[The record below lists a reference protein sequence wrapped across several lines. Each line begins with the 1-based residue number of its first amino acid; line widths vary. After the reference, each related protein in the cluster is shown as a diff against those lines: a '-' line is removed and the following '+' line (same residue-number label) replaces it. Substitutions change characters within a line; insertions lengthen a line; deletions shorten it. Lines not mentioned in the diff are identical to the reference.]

1 MGGAGERAFR
11 TFNVE
16 NRARPEIAGEA
27 TDPRRGT
34 LASPHDATAVACG
47 SRAGGVP
54 AGGGVCG
61 AARCA
66 RGAEEG
72 ERVPGLLLGAVAG
85 VVLQICTQCATS
97 FPQAC
102 ASHKRVL
109 PTSVCFPQ
117 ACGSHCAVAD
127 QPEIKEEIL
136 RKDDRLLTLLKDVYV
151 ESRDP
156 PVQVKDG
163 GGEHLPCKQEEK
175 RLTKLGHLGALDVKK
190 VSKGKI
196 SIVEALTLL
205 NNHKLH
211 PQIWTAEKIA
221 AEYSLELKDVN
232 SLLEFFIPFTVQE
245 FPKETKKA
253 IKST

>member
-1 MGGAGERAFR
+1 MGGRVTRVFR

-16 NRARPEIAGEA
+16 NRARREISKEKPTPA
-27 TDPRRGT
+27 PRHRVART
-34 LASPHDATAVACG
+34 DAT
-47 SRAGGVP
+47 
-54 AGGGVCG
+54 
-61 AARCA
+61 
-66 RGAEEG
+66 
-72 ERVPGLLLGAVAG
+72 
-85 VVLQICTQCATS
+85 
-97 FPQAC
+97 
-102 ASHKRVL
+102 
-109 PTSVCFPQ
+109 
-117 ACGSHCAVAD
+117 AD

>member
-1 MGGAGERAFR
+1 MGQSMGRQLMEAAAG
-11 TFNVE
+11 
-16 NRARPEIAGEA
+16 
-27 TDPRRGT
+27 
-34 LASPHDATAVACG
+34 
-47 SRAGGVP
+47 
-54 AGGGVCG
+54 
-61 AARCA
+61 
-66 RGAEEG
+66 
-72 ERVPGLLLGAVAG
+72 
-85 VVLQICTQCATS
+85 
-97 FPQAC
+97 
-102 ASHKRVL
+102 
-109 PTSVCFPQ
+109 
-117 ACGSHCAVAD
+117 D

-175 RLTKLGHLGALDVKK
+175 RLTKLGNLGALDVKK

-232 SLLEFFIPFTVQE
+232 CLLEFFIPFTVQE

>member
-1 MGGAGERAFR
+1 MGGRVTRVFR

-16 NRARPEIAGEA
+16 SRARREISKEKPTPA
-27 TDPRRGT
+27 PRHRT
-34 LASPHDATAVACG
+34 ARLDAT
-47 SRAGGVP
+47 
-54 AGGGVCG
+54 
-61 AARCA
+61 
-66 RGAEEG
+66 
-72 ERVPGLLLGAVAG
+72 
-85 VVLQICTQCATS
+85 
-97 FPQAC
+97 
-102 ASHKRVL
+102 
-109 PTSVCFPQ
+109 
-117 ACGSHCAVAD
+117 AD
-127 QPEIKEEIL
+127 QPEVKEKIL

-163 GGEHLPCKQEEK
+163 GGQRLPCKQEEK

-253 IKST
+253 IKS